1 MERHLDDELKKL
13 NTDLLKMATLTEEAI
28 SKAIAALTKQDI
40 KLAEETIIA
49 DKKIDELENK
59 IEEESIEI
67 LALFQPMAKD
77 LRFITTAMCM
87 KTGLEEIADLTVN
100 ICQRVKEIADKPV
113 LKPLSDIPPL
123 ADNAKKMVKN
133 AIDAF
138 VNHDDKLAR
147 QVVLSDQ
154 VSNNLRNTI
163 IHELIADYM
172 VKDGKTAP
180 RAIPILLVARD
191 LERISDYAASMA
203 EDIIYMIHAKMV
215 KHHPEMLKNDS

>member
-1 MERHLDDELKKL
+1 MERHLDDELKKI

-28 SKAIAALTKQDI
+28 SRAVTALTKQD
-40 KLAEETIIA
+40 KELAEETIIA

-77 LRFITTAMCM
+77 LRFITTAMCI
-87 KTGLEEIADLTVN
+87 KTGLEEIADLAVN
-100 ICQRVKEIADKPV
+100 ICQRVKEIADQPV
-113 LKPLSDIPPL
+113 LKPLNDIPNL

-138 VNHDDKLAR
+138 VNYDDGLAR

-154 VSNNLRNTI
+154 VSNNLRNALVQ
-163 IHELIADYM
+163 ELIDDYM

-180 RAIPILLVARD
+180 RAVSLLLVARD
-191 LERISDYAASMA
+191 LERISDYAASIA
-203 EDIIYMIHAKMV
+203 EDVVYMIQAKII
-215 KHHPEMLKNDS
+215 KHHRELL